1 MRPSRGANFWQVEA
15 FRTGA
20 GGRGVAR
27 RGRVVCG
34 VVGVLELGQIERVIA
49 GSLEVS
55 SYDVYSES
63 KWLLLSS
70 EV

>member
-15 FRTGA
+15 FGTGA
-20 GGRGVAR
+20 GGRGVTR
-27 RGRVVCG
+27 RGRVVCR
-34 VVGVLELGQIERVIA
+34 VVGGLELGQIERVIA